1 MDARPKASEIKKYL
15 MWSKI
20 NELKREGHSISRI
33 KSLQAMTARQSGSIS
48 V

>member
-20 NELKREGHSISRI
+20 NELWI
-33 KSLQAMTARQSGSIS
+33 KVKLCTARA
-48 V
+48 